1 MSIATEIQR
10 LKTAKS
16 DLKTAIEEKGV
27 IVGDGLIDTYADKVR
42 KISVS
47 KINEEY
53 LVEEVVSGTGYVV
66 AENVLGIS
74 HPIDVKLTSDT
85 ITDFSGIT
93 ISRSGR
99 NFVRYP
105 YFDGNLTKEGVT
117 FTDKGNGIVN
127 ISGIPNEEG
136 RAEYFFAREIPLKK
150 GTYTLSA
157 NCDGNHNGTFT
168 YYVYDM
174 VQSQTISFVKCH
186 NATNN
191 VNTTFTIDK
200 DVEKVYIKV
209 LIASSN
215 TTLNADVRVQLE
227 YGTEASPF
235 ELFDDYTTHQ
245 VNADGTVDG
254 LMSIC
259 PTTVLCADDDTV
271 NISMAYYKNEGNG
284 EETDDRYDEGYEDG
298 KNSVIDLGRYTKQ
311 QEFATDVGLPEDLV
325 VNLDT
330 ATTLAGFITN
340 INFHTVKHLTVNCPN
355 QVKSMNRFIYGQTN
369 VYTITIEH
377 LTLNVDTSKCTNYQ
391 QAFQILPNLKIIDG
405 TPLDF
410 SSNTNNSG
418 LFSKCD
424 VLEEVRV
431 AEGTIKISISV
442 NLPSASAETIQ
453 SFFDGLSDLSGG
465 TAQTIT
471 LLSTCKIL
479 QSQVDSANA
488 KGWTVAGGVVVSEEE
503 YYG

>member
-42 KISVS
+42 EISVS

-53 LVEEVVSGTGYVV
+53 LVEEVVSGTGCVV

-99 NFVRYP
+99 NLVRYP

-127 ISGIPNEEG
+127 ISGEMNNEE
-136 RAEYFFAREIPLKK
+136 RVEYFFAREIPLKK

-174 VQSQTISFVKCH
+174 VQSKAISFVKCH

-209 LIASSN
+209 LLASSN
-215 TTLNADVRVQLE
+215 TTLNADVSVQLE

-235 ELFDDYTTHQ
+235 ELFDDYSTHQ

-298 KNSVIDLGRYTKQ
+298 KNSMPDYLQYVTATPFWQDVSFPENLRDVQLNFSSLTTLTGYRWFGGTNATSVTIIGGNIVKAIFSYSFHNCKYLKYVDFSKCGNGEKLSITH
-311 QEFATDVGLPEDLV
+311 FANAFQGCELLERIIG
-325 VNLDT
+325 NLDLSDST
-330 ATTLAGFITN
+330 ANGNCFSGCTALKEFRVIPSS
-340 INFHTVKHLTVNCPN
+340 IKLNFSVV
-355 QVKSMNRFIYGQTN
+355 S
-369 VYTITIEH
+369 
-377 LTLNVDTSKCTNYQ
+377 S
-391 QAFQILPNLKIIDG
+391 PNLSAETRQSIIDG
-405 TPLDF
+405 L
-410 SSNTNNSG
+410 
-418 LFSKCD
+418 
-424 VLEEVRV
+424 
-431 AEGTIKISISV
+431 A
-442 NLPSASAETIQ
+442 
-453 SFFDGLSDLSGG
+453 DLTGQ
-465 TAQTIT
+465 TAQTLTVHKTVGEKLTEEQKATIT
-471 LLSTCKIL
+471 AKNWIL
-479 QSQVDSANA
+479 A
-488 KGWTVAGGVVVSEEE
+488 
-503 YYG
+503 Y